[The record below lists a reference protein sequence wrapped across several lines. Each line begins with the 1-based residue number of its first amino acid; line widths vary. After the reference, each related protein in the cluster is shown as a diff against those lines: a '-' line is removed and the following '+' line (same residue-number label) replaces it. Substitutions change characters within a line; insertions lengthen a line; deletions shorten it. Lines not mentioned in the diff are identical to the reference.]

1 MHASNAVSAFGDD
14 LLRDFTR
21 QHLSHAAKA
30 LEHRRAVLLFD
41 QVSEANKMG
50 NIALE
55 VPPRVVRAWGPTGR
69 DAMRALGVASCLHRH
84 GVDVGRTHSSATRV
98 SGTPAVALFFC
109 CK

>member
-1 MHASNAVSAFGDD
+1 MDPGNPVNSFGDD

-21 QHLSHAAKA
+21 QNLGHASEA

-41 QVSEANKMG
+41 QVGKANPVG

-55 VPPRVVRAWGPTGR
+55 VPPRLVRAWGPARGG
-69 DAMRALGVASCLHRH
+69 AMRALGVASGLHRH

-98 SGTPAVALFFC
+98 SGTLAVALFFW
-109 CK
+109 